1 MHLPARTPRLF
12 RIAAA
17 TAAAVALA
25 LGSTACGSDD
35 DTGTTATSSVAVT
48 TSASAHDHGDDPEHG
63 DSADAPTAQSLQSIL
78 EQITNPDV
86 TVDEKVNLIVDGE
99 NRRGLL
105 EQLNAALQNYRGL
118 SYTVTDITVEGD
130 TATGQTTIT
139 SPRGGSAPPA
149 PVTWEEDDG
158 AWKLSDDGACL
169 LLGFAQIPCAPA

>member
-1 MHLPARTPRLF
+1 MHLPARTLRLS
-12 RIAAA
+12 RLAAA
-17 TAAAVALA
+17 TVVAGALA

-35 DTGTTATSSVAVT
+35 TGTTTTPSPAA
-48 TSASAHDHGDDPEHG
+48 TSASVQDHGDNHEHS

-86 TVDEKVNLIVDGE
+86 PVDQKVNLIADGE
-99 NRRGLL
+99 QRRAQL

-118 SYTVTDITVEGD
+118 TYTVTDVTVEGD

-158 AWKLSDDGACL
+158 TWKLSDDGACL
-169 LLGFAQIPCAPA
+169 LLGFAQIPCTPA

>member
-1 MHLPARTPRLF
+1 MHLPARTPRLS
-12 RIAAA
+12 RVAAA

-48 TSASAHDHGDDPEHG
+48 TSASAHDHGDDTEHG

-86 TVDEKVNLIVDGE
+86 TVDEKVDLIVDGE
-99 NRRGLL
+99 NRRGQL

-118 SYTVTDITVEGD
+118 SYTVADITVDGD

-139 SPRGGSAPPA
+139 SPRGSSAPPA

-158 AWKLSDDGACL
+158 AWKLSDTGACL

>member
-1 MHLPARTPRLF
+1 MHLPARTLRLS
-12 RIAAA
+12 RVAVA
-17 TAAAVALA
+17 TAAACTLA
-25 LGSTACGSDD
+25 LGITACGSDD
-35 DTGTTATSSVAVT
+35 DTGTTATSSVAAT
-48 TSASAHDHGDDPEHG
+48 TSASEHDPGDDDRHG

-99 NRRGLL
+99 ERRGQL

-118 SYTVTDITVEGD
+118 SYTVADITVDGD

-149 PVTWEEDDG
+149 PFTWEEDDG
-158 AWKLSDDGACL
+158 AWKLSDAGACQL
-169 LLGFAQIPCAPA
+169 LEFAQLSCTP

>member
-1 MHLPARTPRLF
+1 MHLPARTLRLS
-12 RIAAA
+12 RVAVA
-17 TAAAVALA
+17 TAAAGALA
-25 LGSTACGSDD
+25 LGLTACGSDD
-35 DTGTTATSSVAVT
+35 TGAAATSSVAAT
-48 TSASAHDHGDDPEHG
+48 TSAPAHDHGDDHEHG
-63 DSADAPTAQSLQSIL
+63 DSAAAPTAQSLQSVL

-86 TVDEKVNLIVDGE
+86 TVDQKVNLIVDGE
-99 NRRGLL
+99 NRRGQL

-118 SYTVTDITVEGD
+118 TYTVADITVEGD

-149 PVTWEEDDG
+149 PVTWQEEDG

>member
-1 MHLPARTPRLF
+1 MHLPARTLRLVHV
-12 RIAAA
+12 AVA
-17 TAAAVALA
+17 TAAAGALA

-35 DTGTTATSSVAVT
+35 GTGTTATPSGAVT
-48 TSASAHDHGDDPEHG
+48 TSASAHDDSDDHEHG

-99 NRRGLL
+99 DRRGQL
-105 EQLNAALQNYRGL
+105 EQLNAALQTYRGL
-118 SYTVTDITVEGD
+118 SYTVADITVDGD

-149 PVTWEEDDG
+149 PVTWEEEDG
-158 AWKLSDDGACL
+158 TWKLSDDGACL

>member
-35 DTGTTATSSVAVT
+35 DTGTTAASSVAVT

-149 PVTWEEDDG
+149 PVSWEEDDG